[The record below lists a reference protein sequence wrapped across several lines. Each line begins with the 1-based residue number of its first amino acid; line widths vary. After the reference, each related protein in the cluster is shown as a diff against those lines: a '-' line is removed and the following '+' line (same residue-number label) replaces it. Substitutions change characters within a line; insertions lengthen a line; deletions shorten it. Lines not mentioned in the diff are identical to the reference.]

1 MKTVGRA
8 KFYMKCFCT
17 SQNFN
22 SVHCLYHIVKV
33 DFFKILNHMKLIK
46 NLIIHA
52 LNTIKDLSMKYAN
65 LLGNI
70 MHRHL

>member
-1 MKTVGRA
+1 MT
-8 KFYMKCFCT
+8 
-17 SQNFN
+17 FN

-33 DFFKILNHMKLIK
+33 DFFKILNHMKLII

-70 MHRHL
+70 MH